1 MLEPV
6 DLRSDT
12 VTQPTEAM
20 RRAMYSAD
28 LGDDYYGD
36 DPTVR
41 KLEHRAAEMFRK
53 EAALLVLSGTM
64 GNIVSVLT
72 HTRPGESV
80 IVEERS
86 HIYINEAGQLS
97 FLGGLTTRPVRGDRG
112 RILPS
117 SLREAAFPD
126 SVLHPPTRLLCLE
139 NTHNA
144 AGGSCLN
151 SAQTR
156 ELAIAA
162 GELKMSV
169 HLDGARIFNASIALG
184 EPVHQL
190 AECIGSVTFC
200 LTKGLCCPAGSLVIG
215 TRDFIAA
222 ARRWRQVIGGG
233 MRQAGCFA
241 AAGLVGLD
249 SMVERLAEDHE
260 NARRLAAGLASAGI
274 AVERNAVETNM
285 VFANLEESLLDAAAF
300 VNALRCRGILVNPPK
315 AGRARFVTH
324 YGIGRT
330 EVDRTITAI
339 SEVVGASPAE
349 ERKIAGR

>member
-20 RRAMYSAD
+20 RQAMHNAE

-53 EAALLVLSGTM
+53 EAAMLVLSGTM

-72 HTRPGESV
+72 HARAGESV

-86 HIYINEAGQLS
+86 HIYNNEGGQLS
-97 FLGGLTTRPVRGDRG
+97 ALGGLTPRTVRGDCG

-117 SLREAAFPD
+117 SLRDAAFPD
-126 SVLHPPTRLLCLE
+126 SILHPPTRLLCLE

-151 SAQTR
+151 STQTR
-156 ELAIAA
+156 ELATAA
-162 GELKMSV
+162 RELKMSV

-190 AECIGSVTFC
+190 SEHIDSVTFC
-200 LTKGLCCPAGSLVIG
+200 LTKGLCCPAGSLVVG

-241 AAGLVGLD
+241 AAGLVALD

-260 NARRLAAGLASAGI
+260 HARRLAAGLANAGI
-274 AVERNAVETNM
+274 AVERNTVETNM
-285 VFANLEESLLDAAAF
+285 VFANLEENLIDAAAF
-300 VNALRCRGILVNPPK
+300 VNALRSRGILVNPPR
-315 AGRARFVTH
+315 AGRVRFVTH
-324 YGIGRT
+324 YGIGRL
-330 EVDRTITAI
+330 EVDRTITAV
-339 SEVVGASPAE
+339 SELVEATPAQG
-349 ERKIAGR
+349 RKIAGH